1 MSLHI
6 SVLLAASL
14 TCGASAAKPAP
25 EPAPLTLP
33 GEGRSCELPGGM
45 HFTYRFSSRP
55 QMGTVVLKVQIFNA
69 DGSRAKDIRI
79 LARSGM
85 PSMGGAHDSDDK
97 PFQLMEHERMRR
109 IGRIGSIDLAG
120 TDNSKRR
127 FMLFH
132 EPCLH
137 RRRMTTQ

>member
-97 PFQLMEHERMRR
+97 PFQLNRKWDYLLPVSIVMPGGWEVVLSFYKGSHR
-109 IGRIGSIDLAG
+109 IYRGKIEFEI
-120 TDNSKRR
+120 
-127 FMLFH
+127 
-132 EPCLH
+132 
-137 RRRMTTQ
+137 